1 MKRVR
6 ASQRLP
12 TLRKN
17 RPVRLNLPA
26 SRLRPTLAWL
36 ARWQR
41 CVVERWRASVD
52 TAKIKADDEH
62 LHALGAVPSPDEATR
77 CTEGATSSDY
87 GPYSVIDTGNSPIR
101 FPV

>member
-62 LHALGAVPSPDEATR
+62 LHALGARRSRLVAL
-77 CTEGATSSDY
+77 
-87 GPYSVIDTGNSPIR
+87 R
-101 FPV
+101 FAEHSARALE